1 MIYITFV
8 HFYCSSQLLDAV
20 PEDCDQVI
28 DSEETDYDI
37 VDMDVSELV
46 DKFIET
52 NVPVSGLLIE
62 KHLPKTLLLPT
73 LYEESLF
80 DDCNLDDYLEDVKK
94 DRVIVDVDRLLY
106 SRNILRRIAQVRLFK
121 RN

>member
-1 MIYITFV
+1 MTFV
-8 HFYCSSQLLDAV
+8 YFYCSSQLPDAV

-37 VDMDVSELV
+37 VDMYVSKLV
-46 DKFIET
+46 DKFVET
-52 NVPVSGLLIE
+52 NVPVSELLTE

-80 DDCNLDDYLEDVKK
+80 DDWNLGDYL
-94 DRVIVDVDRLLY
+94 
-106 SRNILRRIAQVRLFK
+106 
-121 RN
+121 